1 MNIKKILF
9 IFFTLLF
16 LCSCGENK
24 NDEKTDTISTIE
36 ETKSQDEVEIDD
48 YVSDEE
54 FDEAILFPKNAKEIE
69 DFLPKNWQILY
80 EVEGDLNNDNLNDIA
95 LIIENTDSGNIKK
108 NDSFGPETLNLNERI
123 ILVLFQEKDG
133 SYTLKSKNDK
143 GFIESE
149 NSEIN
154 PELSD
159 PLEDGV

>member
-95 LIIENTDSGNIKK
+95 LIIENTDSGK
-108 NDSFGPETLNLNERI
+108 
-123 ILVLFQEKDG
+123 IL
-133 SYTLKSKNDK
+133 
-143 GFIESE
+143 
-149 NSEIN
+149 
-154 PELSD
+154 
-159 PLEDGV
+159 

>member
-54 FDEAILFPKNAKEIE
+54 FDEAILFPKNAKGIDLMSQAPSEITE
-69 DFLPKNWQILY
+69 DQ
-80 EVEGDLNNDNLNDIA
+80 
-95 LIIENTDSGNIKK
+95 
-108 NDSFGPETLNLNERI
+108 LNEY
-123 ILVLFQEKDG
+123 G
-133 SYTLKSKNDK
+133 LKLQK
-143 GFIESE
+143 
-149 NSEIN
+149 
-154 PELSD
+154 
-159 PLEDGV
+159 

>member
-54 FDEAILFPKNAKEIE
+54 FDEAILFPKNAKELKKE
-69 DFLPKNWQILY
+69 KKLKYLMNLELMGLSKLIL
-80 EVEGDLNNDNLNDIA
+80 
-95 LIIENTDSGNIKK
+95 
-108 NDSFGPETLNLNERI
+108 
-123 ILVLFQEKDG
+123 
-133 SYTLKSKNDK
+133 
-143 GFIESE
+143 
-149 NSEIN
+149 
-154 PELSD
+154 
-159 PLEDGV
+159 

>member
-9 IFFTLLF
+9 IFFNLLF

-24 NDEKTDTISTIE
+24 NDEKTDTISPIE

-48 YVSDEE
+48 YVS
-54 FDEAILFPKNAKEIE
+54 DEAILFPKNAKEIE

-154 PELSD
+154 PEL
-159 PLEDGV
+159 